1 MNKQYNWGKILAHLA
16 SYVLV
21 AVVASAVTLVLFCTP
36 KSKLDQLQEL
46 IQTRFIGE
54 VDVTA
59 LEDAAASAMVDAI
72 EDRWSYYIS
81 AEDYASH
88 ADKKTNS
95 YVGIGI
101 TIGTREDKIGFDIL
115 QVSPDG
121 SAQEGGIL
129 PGDILIEAEGQS
141 VAELGTSGTSTLI
154 KGKEGTKVSVAVL
167 RNGERLEF
175 SLTRKRIQTIVAEG
189 KMLDGNIGLVT
200 IANFNDKC
208 AAETIAAVE
217 ELVEQGAEALIFDV
231 RNNPG
236 GYKDEL
242 VEILNYLL
250 PEGPLFRSVLYTGE
264 EEVDQSDAACLEIP
278 MAVMVNGNSYSAA
291 EFFAAALEE
300 YDWAIVV
307 GEQTCGKGYF
317 QYTMRLSDGSAVN
330 LSVGKYTTPN
340 NVNLTEV
347 GGLTPEVYVEVDTE
361 TAALI
366 ASGLLD
372 AQEDPQIQAA
382 VQALKK

>member
-1 MNKQYNWGKILAHLA
+1 MNKQYNWGKILARAA

-21 AVVASAVTLVLFCTP
+21 AVAASAVTFILFGTP

-54 VDVTA
+54 VDQTA

-72 EDRWSYYIS
+72 ADRWSYYIS
-81 AEDYASH
+81 AEDYANH

-115 QVSPDG
+115 QVSPGG
-121 SAQEGGIL
+121 SAQEGGVL

-154 KGKEGTKVSVAVL
+154 KGDEGTTVSIAVL

-175 SLTRKRIQTIVAEG
+175 SLTRKRIATIVAEG
-189 KMLDGNIGLVT
+189 KMLDDNIGLVT

-208 AAETIAAVE
+208 AAETIAAIE
-217 ELVEQGAEALIFDV
+217 KLMEQGAEALIFDV

-242 VEILNYLL
+242 VEVLNYLL
-250 PEGPLFRSVLYTGE
+250 PEGPLFRSVLYSGE

-278 MAVMVNGNSYSAA
+278 MAVMVNGDSYSAA

-317 QYTMRLSDGSAVN
+317 QYTMRLRDGSAVN

-347 GGLTPEVYVEVDTE
+347 GGLTPEVYVEVDQE

>member
-1 MNKQYNWGKILAHLA
+1 MNKQYNWGKILARAA

-21 AVVASAVTLVLFCTP
+21 AVAASAVTFILFGTP

-54 VDVTA
+54 VDQTA

-72 EDRWSYYIS
+72 ADRWSYYIS
-81 AEDYASH
+81 AEDYANH

-115 QVSPDG
+115 QVSPGG
-121 SAQEGGIL
+121 SAQEGGVL

-154 KGKEGTKVSVAVL
+154 KGDEGTTVSIAVL

-175 SLTRKRIQTIVAEG
+175 SLTRKRIATIVAEG
-189 KMLDGNIGLVT
+189 KMLDDNIGLVT

-208 AAETIAAVE
+208 AAETIAAIE
-217 ELVEQGAEALIFDV
+217 KLMEQGAEALIFDV

-242 VEILNYLL
+242 VEVLNYLL
-250 PEGPLFRSVLYTGE
+250 PEGPLFRSVLYSGE

-278 MAVMVNGNSYSAA
+278 MAVMVNGDSYSAA

-317 QYTMRLSDGSAVN
+317 QYTMRLRDGSAVN

-347 GGLTPEVYVEVDTE
+347 GGLTPEIYVEVDQE